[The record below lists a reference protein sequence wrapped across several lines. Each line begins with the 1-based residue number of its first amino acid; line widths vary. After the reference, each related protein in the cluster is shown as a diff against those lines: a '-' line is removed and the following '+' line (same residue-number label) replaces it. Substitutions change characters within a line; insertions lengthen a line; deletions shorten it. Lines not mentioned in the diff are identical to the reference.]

1 MSMKHRWTMS
11 ILLTTELS
19 IPVQIKMLRWILL
32 SCILLLHQVN
42 VQNLPT
48 IIQILKNVSPIHIH
62 STFQVIKQSTTTTT
76 ASIINV
82 SFSLEG
88 LRITLGLR
96 AQALIKSQV
105 GIFYSDPFWKHFLSG
120 YILDFDPFKSQ
131 LEDFNSKR
139 NVEIPSIVI
148 EKKDNEKI
156 RKSDPVKR
164 NINISSNK
172 KDKPKKMVKN
182 HISKYTW
189 INFNLIFVSKR
200 TCV

>member
-1 MSMKHRWTMS
+1 MKWSWKSKIYFLFSYFSDLIYFSAIMIMSMKHRWTMS

-32 SCILLLHQVN
+32 SCILFLHHQVN

-105 GIFYSDPFWKHFLSG
+105 GRFYSDPF
-120 YILDFDPFKSQ
+120 
-131 LEDFNSKR
+131 
-139 NVEIPSIVI
+139 
-148 EKKDNEKI
+148 
-156 RKSDPVKR
+156 
-164 NINISSNK
+164 
-172 KDKPKKMVKN
+172 
-182 HISKYTW
+182 
-189 INFNLIFVSKR
+189 
-200 TCV
+200 